1 MGGYG
6 GKMLER
12 YTREVMGKIWTPEK
26 RFRKMLEVEK
36 AVAQVQGEMGLI
48 PADAAQAIQKKA
60 DFQLKNILENE
71 KQTRHD
77 VTAFVQEVASQ
88 VGGLEGNYVHWGLTS
103 SDVLDS
109 ALALL
114 VREASE
120 VLQDSFL
127 HLKKVLLVQSEKHA
141 DTLCCGRTHGV
152 FAEPTTF
159 GFKLAGFLLELQR
172 NEQRVFQAVQQVMV
186 GKVSGAVGAYGTLPP
201 ELEEKVCKIL
211 GLSVEPVAT
220 QVIPRDRHA
229 EVILSL
235 AMMASGLERLAV
247 EIRHLQRSEVAEVFE
262 GFKSGQTG
270 SSAMPHKKNPI
281 YSENITGLSRLIRS
295 YVVPALE
302 NSVLW
307 HERDI
312 SHSSVER
319 VIFPSAFIL
328 CDFALNRMAEVI
340 QNLQVDTNRMLENLQ
355 SSKGLVF
362 SSLLLSALVQKG
374 MCRSDAYEL
383 IQSISFSLQSGESL
397 QNKLLENEEVLK
409 YLTPEEIKQKLSLE
423 KRKSQ
428 IASQVKNILKT
439 INV

>member
-1 MGGYG
+1 MI
-6 GKMLER
+6 ER
-12 YTREVMGKIWTPEK
+12 YTREEMGQIWTQEN

-36 AVAQVQGEMGLI
+36 AVAQAQGEMGLI
-48 PADAAQAIQKKA
+48 PPNAAQAIQKKA
-60 DFQLKNILENE
+60 SFQFKNILENE
-71 KQTRHD
+71 KRTRHD

-88 VGGLEGNYVHWGLTS
+88 VGGSEGAYVHWGLTS

-114 VREASE
+114 IRGASQ
-120 VLQDSFL
+120 VLQSSFSC
-127 HLKKVLLVQSEKHA
+127 LKKVLLAQSEKYA
-141 DTLCCGRTHGV
+141 DTLCCGRTHGMV
-152 FAEPTTF
+152 AEPITF
-159 GFKLAGFLLELQR
+159 GFKLAGFLSELQR
-172 NEQRVFQAVQQVMV
+172 NEKRVFQAIQQAMV

-201 ELEEKVCKIL
+201 ELEQKVCEAL
-211 GLSVEPVAT
+211 SLSVETVAT
-220 QVIPRDRHA
+220 QVVPRDRHA

-235 AMMASGLERLAV
+235 AMTVSGLERLAV

-262 GFKSGQTG
+262 GFASGQTG

-319 VIFPSAFIL
+319 VMFPSVFIL

-340 QNLQVDTNRMLENLQ
+340 QNLHVNENQMLENLK

-362 SSLLLSALVQKG
+362 SSLLLTALIQKG
-374 MCRSDAYEL
+374 MSRSSAYEL

-397 QNKLLENEEVLK
+397 QSKLLENEKILE
-409 YLTPEEIKQKLSLE
+409 YLSQEEIEEKFSLE
-423 KRKSQ
+423 KRKKQ
-428 IASQVKNILKT
+428 IASRVKAILKT
-439 INV
+439 IK